1 MIDAPDTVVNIYLHP
16 VHHLFIACSM
26 LVQCLFSTCSMLVQ
40 HLFNTCSA
48 PVLHAFDVCGTGA
61 ESLTPV
67 LVVLPPRGFVFPSK
81 PLRRLRGR
89 TALQADTEGGGHYPG
104 ALPPVTHSIALQAK
118 IFLLHR

>member
-1 MIDAPDTVVNIYLHP
+1 
-16 VHHLFIACSM
+16 
-26 LVQCLFSTCSMLVQ
+26 MLVQ

-61 ESLTPV
+61 ESLPPV
-67 LVVLPPRGFVFPSK
+67 LVVLPPRGFVFPQCGS
-81 PLRRLRGR
+81 RHLRGR